1 METEE
6 QLTNLIRHLQLTYN
20 TLNHY
25 TTTSTADM
33 VFRCNLEY
41 TKKFIYER
49 LETAVGQLNR
59 MRAFKSDKTALHST
73 IKGGMAE
80 WKESTMTAL
89 YTYSTMVGT
98 GQIPRGHI
106 QSPP

>member
-1 METEE
+1 MDEE
-6 QLTNLIRHLQLTYN
+6 QQLANLIQHLQITYN

-25 TTTSTADM
+25 TKTKSDM
-33 VFRCNLEY
+33 VAYVNLEY

-59 MRAFKSDKTALHST
+59 VRAWKGPNTIRST
-73 IKGGMAE
+73 IQGEMAE
-80 WKESTMTAL
+80 WKASTMTAL
-89 YTYSTMVGT
+89 LTHSTMVGT

-106 QSPP
+106 QSLP

>member
-6 QLTNLIRHLQLTYN
+6 QLTNLIRHLQVTYN

-25 TTTSTADM
+25 TKTKSDM
-33 VFRCNLEY
+33 VAHVNLEY
-41 TKKFIYER
+41 SKKFIYER

-59 MRAFKSDKTALHST
+59 LRAFKEPSAPLHST
-73 IKGGMAE
+73 IMGSMAE
-80 WKESTMTAL
+80 WKTSTMNAL
-89 YTYSTMVGT
+89 YTQSTMVGT

-106 QSPP
+106 QSLP